1 MSVELLALGEFV
13 AATEW
18 KDAKPEQREI
28 VDQSIRASLLCCLLG
43 IERERSTWPYFF
55 NEEGLRQGQQNT
67 SRMLGEVFAPL
78 DGIGC
83 LATLGGAADLDP
95 MDPGPSHTPLPATL
109 AACFAAKLINA
120 TDSNKASD
128 QELIGAGV
136 LAGLEA
142 SWRIRRAI
150 TGARPGLGFHSPG
163 VYGTIAAAAAAS
175 RVLGLSPLQ
184 CTQAMALAL
193 TRASGLATNSAA
205 SMVGMTHFGWG
216 TFHGVEAALLAAND
230 WSASNDLFRALSTLY
245 GEGKV
250 DLTRMKLDD
259 GHYDAP
265 SGLVFKHYPC
275 NIYTNLVV
283 QMLATVNT
291 TPVDKIEVRMPWI
304 PHLDCPAPK
313 DVRQAR
319 NSLQAVAAIAGAGGT
334 SYSAF
339 SGPSGAWQPSPEVAR
354 LLPNVVLKM
363 DKDAPTKL
371 SEAKI
376 AVRAWRAGGLVLDTH
391 GAMLDLKGWGR
402 GHAASLLAGLAQQ
415 EGLEALY
422 DQSYSNGYAYLKN
435 RMSFFQSK

>member
-13 AATEW
+13 ASTEW

-55 NEEGLRQGQQNT
+55 KEEGLHQGQQNT

-78 DGIGC
+78 DGVGC

-109 AACFAAKLINA
+109 AACFAAKLVHA
-120 TDSNKASD
+120 TGLNKASD

-250 DLTRMKLDD
+250 DLTRMKLADS
-259 GHYDAP
+259 HYDAP

-291 TPVDKIEVRMPWI
+291 TPVDQIEVNMPWI

-354 LLPNVVLKM
+354 LLPNIVLKM

-376 AVRAWRAGGLVLDTH
+376 AVRAWRAGSLVLDTH

-402 GHAASLLAGLAQQ
+402 GHAESLLTGLAQQ